1 MANFACSAP
10 WGQSLVRQYSVGE
23 YVLDFY
29 CPAAKLCVEV
39 DGLPHLMEE
48 ESARDAR
55 RTAFLER
62 YGITVLRVPNEIVLK
77 QSDVVASAILQEL
90 AKSDGL

>member
-1 MANFACSAP
+1 
-10 WGQSLVRQYSVGE
+10 
-23 YVLDFY
+23 
-29 CPAAKLCVEV
+29 
-39 DGLPHLMEE
+39 MEE
-48 ESARDAR
+48 ESARDAM

-62 YGITVLRVPNEIVLK
+62 YGITVLRVPNEVVLK